1 LGAKEAENSFF
12 QEEEESK
19 SLEKQQTSE
28 INQVIFFTTAFRTWI
43 FLVS

>member
-19 SLEKQQTSE
+19 SLGK
-28 INQVIFFTTAFRTWI
+28 TTNFRD
-43 FLVS
+43 